1 MRDICFSHRSD
12 TGFLKSLRRRPFCA
26 FPYLFPCVIA
36 SMALPCQ
43 QVYRMAL
50 TGQGLKNTFCDLH
63 QTFLGYRVA
72 T

>member
-1 MRDICFSHRSD
+1 MFFASQRHQIFKE
-12 TGFLKSLRRRPFCA
+12 LKELAFCA
-26 FPYLFPCVIA
+26 FLYLFSCIIA
-36 SMALPCQ
+36 TMALPCL
-43 QVYRMAL
+43 QVYIMAL